1 MQLTHAEQAIQLAIP
16 RQVDPAQIEREL
28 SALWAGL
35 DDNAGD
41 GATVTRAVMSNLL
54 IYCQGEVE
62 ARQAAEHIPEL
73 VERHPARVIVLA
85 AIDGMDGE
93 LDAWVSAHCRQT
105 GHQAQLCAEHIEVRF
120 APAGI
125 ARAASLIRSLLI
137 GDLPTALWWFHT
149 EPPTFQAKLF
159 DALSTMAQQVV
170 YDSVGWSQPARGIGS
185 MTRWVTALSP
195 DNHQVAFNLTWRRL
209 KPWRRLIAQAL
220 APIHVPG
227 ALAGLTRLHVRHGPH
242 HLPVA
247 WLLCAWLASRLEW
260 HLIDAKASSDHLRWR
275 FRSPDAEVLV
285 EIERD
290 ANTQPHIES
299 VDLEW
304 TAAGSPGKAR
314 FHHAGHLLHVDT
326 EHSTLPAMTVPFH
339 HFPIE
344 ELIAAQLAHRS
355 GDEVFRHAAVIA
367 GEMAAVLR

>member
-1 MQLTHAEQAIQLAIP
+1 MQLTHAEQSLQLATP
-16 RQVDPAQIEREL
+16 RQVDPGQIEREL
-28 SALWAGL
+28 TALWAGL

-54 IYCQGEVE
+54 IYCQGEDE

-93 LDAWVSAHCRQT
+93 LDAWVSAHCRRIH
-105 GHQAQLCAEHIEVRF
+105 HQEQLCAEHIEVRF
-120 APAGI
+120 APQSI

-137 GDLPTALWWFHT
+137 GDLPTALWWFHN

-159 DALSTMAQQVV
+159 DALTSMAQQVI
-170 YDSVGWSQPARGIGS
+170 YDSVGWAEPTRGIGS

-195 DNHQVAFNLTWRRL
+195 NNGKVAFNLAWRRL

-227 ALAGLTRLHVRHGPH
+227 ALTGLQRIHVRHGPH
-242 HLPVA
+242 RLPVV

-260 HLIDAKASSDHLRWR
+260 RLIDAKSSQERIRWR
-275 FRSPDAEVLV
+275 FRSAQGEVSV

-290 ANTQPHIES
+290 ANAKSRIES
-299 VDLEW
+299 VECGWNAD
-304 TAAGSPGKAR
+304 GSNGHVR
-314 FHHAGHLLHVDT
+314 FHHAGHLLHVDPD
-326 EHSTLPAMTVPFH
+326 HSTLPAMTVPFRH
-339 HFPIE
+339 LPIE
-344 ELIAAQLAHRS
+344 ELIAAQLAHRAN
-355 GDEVFRHAAVIA
+355 DEVFRQAASMA
-367 GEMAAVLR
+367 GEMAASLR